1 MKQFLIFDFRL
12 DSVQK
17 GIFCVAVS
25 TFLFA
30 LCAPTAAQQPGKM
43 TRVGFLGTGPAATT
57 DGPLQALRQGLDEL
71 GYLEGRDIVIE
82 TRWADGRMDQL
93 PALAAEL
100 VGLREDILVG
110 VGAVVARAAMSATTT
125 IPIVIAVVI
134 DPANLVAERP
144 GGNLTGLTTFDPQ
157 EARKKLALLQEV
169 VPGLARVAILGDQA
183 VRDTKGHAEQA
194 RALGLQPQSLTIG
207 GASPDLEGVFQAI
220 RREHADALLVVELP
234 ATVMHRKRIAE
245 LAARQQLPTLFS
257 GGSSDAGGLLGYGT
271 RVTEAARRMAGY
283 VDRIVKGAHPAD
295 LPFGV
300 VERPELIVNLKT
312 AQQIGVKIPPS
323 VLARADKV
331 IK

>member
-1 MKQFLIFDFRL
+1 M
-12 DSVQK
+12 QK
-17 GIFCVAVS
+17 KIFCIALS

-30 LCAPTAAQQPGKM
+30 LCAPTSAQQPGKM
-43 TRVGFLGTGPAATT
+43 TRVGFLGTGPALTT
-57 DGPLQALRQGLDEL
+57 YGPLQAFRHGLNEL
-71 GYLEGRDIVIE
+71 GYVEGRDVVIE
-82 TRWADGRMDQL
+82 TRWADGRIDQL

-194 RALGLQPQSLTIG
+194 RALGLQPQSLTIA
-207 GASPDLEGVFQAI
+207 GARPGLEAVFQAI

-245 LAARQQLPTLFS
+245 LAAQQQLPTLFS
-257 GGSSDAGGLLGYGT
+257 GGSSDAGGLLSYGT
-271 RVTEAARRMAGY
+271 KVTEAARRLAGY

-312 AQQIGVKIPPS
+312 AQQIGLTIPPE
-323 VLARADKV
+323 VLKRADRV
-331 IK
+331 IR

>member
-1 MKQFLIFDFRL
+1 
-12 DSVQK
+12 VQK
-17 GIFCVAVS
+17 KIFCIALS

-30 LCAPTAAQQPGKM
+30 LCAPTSAQQPGKM
-43 TRVGFLGTGPAATT
+43 TRVGFLGTGPALTT
-57 DGPLQALRQGLDEL
+57 YGPLQAFRHGLNEL
-71 GYLEGRDIVIE
+71 GYVEGRDVVIE
-82 TRWADGRMDQL
+82 TRWADGRIDQL

-194 RALGLQPQSLTIG
+194 RALGLQPQSLTIA
-207 GASPDLEGVFQAI
+207 GARPGLEAVFQAI

-245 LAARQQLPTLFS
+245 LAAQQQLPTLFS
-257 GGSSDAGGLLGYGT
+257 GGSSDAGGLLSYGT
-271 RVTEAARRMAGY
+271 KVTEAARRLAGY
-283 VDRIVKGAHPAD
+283 VDRIVKGAHPTD

-312 AQQIGVKIPPS
+312 AQQIGLTIPPE
-323 VLARADKV
+323 VLKRADRV
-331 IK
+331 IR